1 MLDLIMAEGSI
12 IQFGQTTFN
21 FKPMPKRPLWRLM
34 DQCRTMLRKD
44 KLDIPGLVSK
54 VVHSQGSQGSEG
66 EEGLNLSP
74 EEAITLMMDVVS
86 GIEHSFMEQIQS
98 QLFQYCEFTRGEMS
112 APLAIQGPM
121 EEYAL
126 EEVSPFEMY
135 ILMGRGLY
143 IYYKKDIVFWVAKIQ
158 EERSKNVAQESNP
171 ANVPESDEYVA
182 AYRQELHGQMRDQ
195 MGESTQEKEE

>member
-12 IQFGQTTFN
+12 IQFEQTTFN

-44 KLDIPGLVSK
+44 KLDLPGLVSR
-54 VVHSQGSQGSEG
+54 VVHGEGSEG
-66 EEGLNLSP
+66 EEGLNLSA
-74 EEAITLMMDVVS
+74 EEAITLMLDVVS
-86 GIEHSFMEQIQS
+86 GIEHSFMEQVQS
-98 QLFQYCEFTRGEMS
+98 QLFQYCEFTRGVMT
-112 APLAIQGPM
+112 APMPIQGPM

-143 IYYKKDIVFWVAKIQ
+143 IYYKKDIVFWVAKLQ
-158 EERSKNVAQESNP
+158 EERSKNAEQESNP
-171 ANVPESDEYVA
+171 APENVSDEHVA
-182 AYRQELHGQMRDQ
+182 AYRQELHVQMAEQ
-195 MGESTQEKEE
+195 MANPTQETEG